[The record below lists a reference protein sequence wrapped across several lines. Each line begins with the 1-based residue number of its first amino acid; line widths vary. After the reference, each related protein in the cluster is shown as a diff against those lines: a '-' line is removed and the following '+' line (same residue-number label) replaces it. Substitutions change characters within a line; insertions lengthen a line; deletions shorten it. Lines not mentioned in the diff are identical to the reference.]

1 MTKDA
6 EGKRETAKRLR
17 EAKEAM
23 EKRGRCDLI
32 DILGLDDKQVV
43 EKLIERDKGITAD
56 FFFRKCRP
64 LIMSIIGNVF
74 GGKRVDYDE
83 VVSAIYYYLMRPN
96 ANGEDAAALRSF
108 KFRSSLYQWL
118 KFVISHFLLRNK
130 KWLLNGNDNEIDLPE
145 EEPGRENE
153 EPMGDID
160 YTPNKPWAV
169 VDDAYNR
176 REAAKFINDT
186 LYSMTAGKKG
196 RALQGALRYVEVIK
210 MKYKEMDDIDVAEEL
225 GMKTDSFYALKARAF
240 KAFREA
246 ALNNGGTRI

>member
-6 EGKRETAKRLR
+6 EGKRQTDRRLQ
-17 EAKEAM
+17 EAKVAM
-23 EKRGRCDLI
+23 ATQGKYSLI
-32 DILGLDDKQVV
+32 DILGLDDRQVV
-43 EKLIERDKGITAD
+43 ERLIQRDKGITAD

-96 ANGEDAAALRSF
+96 NNGEDAAALRSF
-108 KFRSSLYQWL
+108 QFRSSLYQWL

-130 KWLLNGNDNEIDLPE
+130 KWLLNGNNNEIDLPE
-145 EEPGRENE
+145 EEPGREAD
-153 EPMGDID
+153 EPMGEID
-160 YTPNKPWAV
+160 YTPNKPWDVA
-169 VDDAYNR
+169 DDVYNR

-186 LYSMTAGKKG
+186 LHSMTAGKKG
-196 RALQGALRYVEVIK
+196 RALQGAQRYVEVIK
-210 MKYKEMDDIDVAEEL
+210 MKYKDMNDMDVAEEL

-246 ALNNGGTRI
+246 ALIYGGTGI